1 MYTLST
7 LHQLRQR
14 LGLADSDT
22 ADDARLLEALHT
34 ATAQIERAAE
44 RRFCPRRA
52 DVKHSITN
60 SRELLLDDD
69 LLELVALTNGDGS
82 AIPTANA
89 LLLPPDGPAG
99 ALRLVGGS
107 AFTWA
112 ETPVNAITVTGI
124 WGWHD
129 HWDEAWRGAADT
141 VRDNP
146 LAAGATILTVAD
158 ADGADSMGEAPRFQ
172 VGQLLKIE
180 DEYLWVLAVNPTTNV
195 LTVQRGANGTTAAPH
210 ALNTPVS
217 VYQPPADVAALAL
230 RRAAWLYKEPD
241 NPAFAP
247 DSLEEALASLRR
259 LGVKA

>member
-14 LGLADSDT
+14 LGLAAGDT
-22 ADDARLLEALHT
+22 ADDARLLEALQM

-52 DVKHSITN
+52 AVKHSVIHN
-60 SRELLLDDD
+60 RELLLDDD

-89 LLLPPDGPAG
+89 LLLPPDGPASV
-99 ALRLVGGS
+99 LRLVGGS
-107 AFTWA
+107 AFAWT
-112 ETPVNAITVTGI
+112 ETPVNAITVTAI

-129 HWDEAWRGAADT
+129 RWGEAWRGSADT

-146 LAAGATILTVAD
+146 LAPGATSLTVAD
-158 ADGADSMGEAPRFQ
+158 AGGADSAGESPRFQ
-172 VGQLLKIE
+172 VGHLLKIE
-180 DEYLWVLAVNPTTNV
+180 DEYLRVLAVNTVTNV
-195 LTVQRGANGTTAAPH
+195 LTVQRGANGTTAASH
-210 ALNTPVS
+210 ALNTPIS

-247 DSLEEALASLRR
+247 DNLEEALASLRR